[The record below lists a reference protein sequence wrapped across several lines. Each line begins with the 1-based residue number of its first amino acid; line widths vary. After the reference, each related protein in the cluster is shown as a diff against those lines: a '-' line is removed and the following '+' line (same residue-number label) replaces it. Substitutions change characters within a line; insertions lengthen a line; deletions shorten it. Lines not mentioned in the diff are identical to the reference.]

1 MKFYVVILGI
11 ALANISPAWSACVPV
26 PQGIVQAQQTVP
38 SMVVGEQRELYGL
51 ARFYMHVAF
60 LAYEDSEW
68 QQIKTP
74 YTSTCLIAAKG
85 RFEALIAGP
94 NAAVSENGE
103 ITSLTILRVQEDALF
118 GPTYGPLRYLIWHP
132 LAWLSGLGAALLDWL
147 HGFVDWG
154 IAIILLGLL
163 IRIVFHP
170 LEWFTARAQS
180 YISKQQVALAPS
192 IAAIKR
198 DFKGEE
204 AYEMTMAVYREL
216 GISPFFKL
224 RGIIGPMLQI
234 PVMIAVFNLLGGL
247 EALRGQSFLW
257 IGDLS
262 MPDHV
267 ALLPKAV
274 PFFGDRISLLPLIM
288 AGVSVMSAVTFH
300 DPFLTRTALRVKRR
314 NLLWFGLI
322 FLILLYPFPSAIVL
336 YWTTANLIQWLERQI
351 LSQYLRSGR

>member
-1 MKFYVVILGI
+1 MKLYAFILGI
-11 ALANISPAWSACVPV
+11 ALANISPAWSACVPL
-26 PQGIVQAQQTVP
+26 PQGTVQAQQTVP
-38 SMVVGEQRELYGL
+38 SMVVEEQRELYGF
-51 ARFYMHVAF
+51 ARFYMQVAF
-60 LAYEDSEW
+60 LAYEDSKW
-68 QQIKTP
+68 QRIKTP

-94 NAAVSENGE
+94 NAAVNENGE
-103 ITSLTILRVQEDALF
+103 ITSFTILQVQEDALS
-118 GPTYGPLRYLIWHP
+118 GPTYGPLRYLIWYP
-132 LAWLSGLGAALLDWL
+132 LAWLSGLGAALLNWL
-147 HGFVDWG
+147 HGFVEWG
-154 IAIILLGLL
+154 GAIILLALL

-170 LEWFTARAQS
+170 LEWFTALAQS
-180 YISKQQVALAPS
+180 YISKQQAALDPS

-198 DFKGEE
+198 AYKGEE
-204 AYEMTMAVYREL
+204 AYDMTMAVYREL

-234 PVMIAVFNLLGGL
+234 PVMIAVFSLLGGL
-247 EALRGQSFLW
+247 EVLRGQSFLW
-257 IGDLS
+257 IDDLS

-300 DPFLTRTALRVKRR
+300 DPFSTRKALRAKRR

-322 FLILLYPFPSAIVL
+322 FLIVLYPFPSALVL
-336 YWTTANLIQWLERQI
+336 YWTTANFIQWLERQF
-351 LSQYLRSGR
+351 LSQYV